1 MIQTGQP
8 TVQYN
13 DFKLS
18 LSRKSGKKISWNG
31 TNYKTAV
38 CKLQYIEVKLLK
50 YMPIIYYNNI
60 LYKQS
65 TASIAKDSH
74 YFSEIP
80 IRNLSN
86 SHVPSPHLD
95 WQINVFKFTNVLGF
109 LMESWVTPIAMTTSL
124 VSNHF

>member
-18 LSRKSGKKISWNG
+18 LLRKSGKKISWNR

-60 LYKQS
+60 LYNQS
-65 TASIAKDSH
+65 TASIAKITSEGFALFFRDSDTEPVQFARVCWIH
-74 YFSEIP
+74 HRTWID
-80 IRNLSN
+80 R
-86 SHVPSPHLD
+86 
-95 WQINVFKFTNVLGF
+95 
-109 LMESWVTPIAMTTSL
+109 
-124 VSNHF
+124 